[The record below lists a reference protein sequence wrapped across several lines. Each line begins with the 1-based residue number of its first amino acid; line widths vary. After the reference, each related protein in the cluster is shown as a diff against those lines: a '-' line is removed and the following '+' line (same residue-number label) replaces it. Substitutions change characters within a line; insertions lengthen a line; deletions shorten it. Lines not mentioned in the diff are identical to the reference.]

1 MQASLDPGLRR
12 DDKVQLM
19 TAPFPFIRNVAA
31 LRNSGKFDLLVIGGG
46 IYGAWTACD
55 AAQRGLKVALV
66 EKNDWACGT
75 SSSSSKLIHGG
86 LRYLE
91 HYEFGLVRH
100 ALGERRVLSRIA
112 PHLVRP
118 LNFQVPVWKDSRV
131 GRLQLL
137 AGLTL
142 YDFLATGKQPVP
154 RFKSYSHDRMLRHYP
169 FIAGEGL
176 RGGLRYGDC
185 QEDDARM
192 TLFVAAAAQAA
203 GAVCAN
209 RVAASG
215 LLEDQGRVIGATL
228 RDEESG
234 AAFELRA
241 DCVVNAAGPWGRALV
256 GEAAE
261 PVKLV
266 KGIHL
271 VLPAIVGCEEAFLLT
286 APQDGRVFF
295 VIPWYGRTLLGTT
308 EAQVADARE
317 AVVRPE
323 EARYLLDAV
332 NALLPGLRWSEAD
345 VIASYAGVRTLHD
358 EPAAT
363 LAAVSRE
370 FTITEPKPGLIWPIG
385 GKFTT
390 ARCDTEEVV
399 DLVLHRLGRAPL
411 PTQTAK
417 RPLPG
422 APMEA
427 AGLGE
432 FTGWQAEALSALARR
447 GVDDEAAH
455 FLTMRHGTGL
465 SRVQALLDENPD
477 WSERLHREA
486 PFLVAEA
493 VLAVREEM
501 ARSAD
506 DVLRRRMPLSL
517 LVRDTGAARRRVEAL
532 FAGAA

>member
-1 MQASLDPGLRR
+1 MPS
-12 DDKVQLM
+12 
-19 TAPFPFIRNVAA
+19 PFPFIRNVAA
-31 LRNSGKFDLLVIGGG
+31 LRSQRFDLLVIGGG
-46 IYGAWTACD
+46 IYGAWTAYD
-55 AAQRGLKVALV
+55 AALRGLRVALV
-66 EKNDWACGT
+66 EKSDWAAGT

-100 ALGERRVLSRIA
+100 ALAERRVLSRIA

-118 LNFQVPVWKDSRV
+118 LNFLVPVWKDSRV
-131 GRLQLL
+131 GRMQLL

-154 RFKSYSHDRMLRHYP
+154 RFKSYSHNRMLRHYP

-192 TLFVAAAAQAA
+192 TLFVAAAAQGA

-215 LLEDQGRVIGATL
+215 LLEDGGRVIGARL
-228 RDEESG
+228 RDEETAES
-234 AAFELRA
+234 FELRA

-256 GEAAE
+256 GKEASK
-261 PVKLV
+261 VKLV
-266 KGIHL
+266 KGVHL

-308 EAQVADARE
+308 EAQVSDASE

-323 EARYLLDAV
+323 EARYLLEAV

-345 VIASYAGVRTLHD
+345 VVASYAGVRTLQD
-358 EPAAT
+358 EETTT

-370 FTITEPKPGLIWPIG
+370 FVITEPKPGLIWPVG

-390 ARCDTEEVV
+390 ARCDSEEVV
-399 DLVLHRLGRAPL
+399 DRVLELLQRAPVPIL
-411 PTQTAK
+411 TAK

-447 GVDDEAAH
+447 EVDDEAAH
-455 FLTMRHGTGL
+455 FLTLRHGTGL
-465 SRVQALLDENPD
+465 SRIQALLEENPA
-477 WSERLHREA
+477 WSARLHREA

-493 VLAVREEM
+493 VLALREEM

-517 LVRDTGAARRRVEAL
+517 LVRDTGGARRQVEAL
-532 FAGAA
+532 IAAGA

>member
-1 MQASLDPGLRR
+1 MHA
-12 DDKVQLM
+12 
-19 TAPFPFIRNVAA
+19 FPFVRNVAA
-31 LRNSGKFDLLVIGGG
+31 LRGGKFDLLVIGGG

-66 EKNDWACGT
+66 EKNDWGSGT
-75 SSSSSKLIHGG
+75 SSASSKLIHGG

-91 HYEFGLVRH
+91 HYEFSLVRH
-100 ALGERRVLSRIA
+100 SLAERRVLSRLA

-118 LNFQVPVWKDSRV
+118 LNFLVPVWKDSRV

-154 RFKSYSHDRMLRHYP
+154 RFKSYSRDRMLQHHP
-169 FIAGEGL
+169 FIAAEGL

-209 RVAASG
+209 RVGAVE
-215 LLEDQGRVIGATL
+215 LIEDQGKVLGAKL

-256 GEAAE
+256 GAAA
-261 PVKLV
+261 PKVKLI
-266 KGIHL
+266 KGVHL

-308 EAQVADARE
+308 EAQVADASE
-317 AVVRPE
+317 AVVQPE
-323 EARYLLDAV
+323 EARYLLEAV
-332 NALLPGLRWSEAD
+332 NRLLPGLRWSEAD
-345 VIASYAGVRTLHD
+345 VIASFAGVRTLHD
-358 EPAAT
+358 AAT
-363 LAAVSRE
+363 EDLSAVSRE
-370 FTITEPKPGLIWPIG
+370 FTIVEPKPGLIWPVG
-385 GKFTT
+385 GKYTT
-390 ARCDTEEVV
+390 ARCDAEEVV
-399 DLVLHRLGRAPL
+399 DRVLRMLGREPAP
-411 PTQTAK
+411 AVSAR

-422 APMEA
+422 APTETP
-427 AGLGE
+427 GLGE

-447 GVDDEAAH
+447 GVDDEAAR
-455 FLTMRHGTGL
+455 FLTLRHGTGL
-465 SRVQALLDENPD
+465 SRVQALLEENPG
-477 WSERLHREA
+477 WSARLHTEA

-493 VLAVREEM
+493 VLALREEM
-501 ARSAD
+501 ARGVD
-506 DVLRRRMPLSL
+506 DVLRRRMPLNL
-517 LVRDTGAARRRVEAL
+517 LVRDAAPARRQVEAL
-532 FAGAA
+532 IANRAEQGLEP

>member
-1 MQASLDPGLRR
+1 MQAALDSGFRR
-12 DDKVQLM
+12 NDDKKNM
-19 TAPFPFIRNVAA
+19 TASFPFIRNVAG
-31 LRNSGKFDLLVIGGG
+31 LRDRKFDLLVIGGG
-46 IYGAWTACD
+46 IYGAWTAYD
-55 AAQRGLKVALV
+55 AALRGLKVALV
-66 EKNDWACGT
+66 EKSDWAAGT

-118 LNFQVPVWKDSRV
+118 LNFQVPVWRDSRV

-154 RFKSYSHDRMLRHYP
+154 RFKSYSRERMLGSYP
-169 FIAGEGL
+169 YIAADGL

-192 TLFVAAAAQAA
+192 TLFVAAAAQGA

-209 RVAASG
+209 RVAASE
-215 LLEDQGRVIGATL
+215 LLEDEGLVIGARL

-234 AAFELRA
+234 DSFELHA
-241 DCVVNAAGPWGRALV
+241 DLVVNAAGPWAQALV
-256 GEAAE
+256 GKAA
-261 PVKLV
+261 PKVKLV

-271 VLPAIVGCEEAFLLT
+271 VLPAIVGCAEAFLLT

-308 EAQVADARE
+308 ESQVNDATE
-317 AVVRPE
+317 AVVQPE
-323 EARYLLDAV
+323 EARYLLEAV

-358 EPAAT
+358 EETET

-370 FTITEPKPGLIWPIG
+370 FSITEPKPGLIWPVG

-390 ARCDTEEVV
+390 ARCDSEEVV
-399 DLVLHRLGRAPL
+399 DLVLERLGRAYL
-411 PTQTAK
+411 PTSTDK

-422 APMEA
+422 APTETV
-427 AGLGE
+427 GLGE

-447 GVDDEAAH
+447 EVDDEAAH
-455 FLTMRHGTGL
+455 FLTLRHGTGL
-465 SRVQALLDENPD
+465 SRIQALLDENPD
-477 WSERLHREA
+477 WSARLHPDA

-493 VLAVREEM
+493 VLALRDEM

-517 LVRDTGAARRRVEAL
+517 LVRDTGGARRTVESL
-532 FAGAA
+532 IAGRGV

>member
-1 MQASLDPGLRR
+1 
-12 DDKVQLM
+12 M
-19 TAPFPFIRNVAA
+19 TSPFPFVRNVDG
-31 LRNSGKFDLLVIGGG
+31 LHGQRFDLLVIGGG
-46 IYGAWTACD
+46 IYGAWTAYD
-55 AAQRGLKVALV
+55 AALRGLKVALV

-75 SSSSSKLIHGG
+75 SSASSKLIHGG

-100 ALGERRVLSRIA
+100 ALAERRVLSRIA

-118 LNFQVPVWKDSRV
+118 LNFLVPVWKDSRV

-154 RFKSYSHDRMLRHYP
+154 RFKSYSRERMARNHPY
-169 FIAGEGL
+169 IAGEGL

-192 TLFVAAAAQAA
+192 TLFVAASAQAA

-209 RVAASG
+209 RVAASE
-215 LLEDQGRVIGATL
+215 LLEHEGRVVGAKL
-228 RDEESG
+228 RDEETG
-234 AAFELRA
+234 ASFELHA

-256 GEAAE
+256 GGEASK
-261 PVKLV
+261 VKLV
-266 KGIHL
+266 KGVHL
-271 VLPAIVGCEEAFLLT
+271 VMPAIVGCEEAFLLT

-308 EAQVADARE
+308 ESQVADAGE

-323 EARYLLDAV
+323 EARYLLEAV

-345 VIASYAGVRTLHD
+345 VIASYAGVRTLQD
-358 EPAAT
+358 EETAT

-370 FTITEPKPGLIWPIG
+370 FVITEPRPGLIWPVG

-390 ARCDTEEVV
+390 ARCDSEEVV
-399 DLVLHRLGRAPL
+399 DRVLERLERAPIPAL
-411 PTQTAK
+411 TAK

-477 WSERLHREA
+477 WAARLHAEA

-493 VLAVREEM
+493 VLALRQEM

-517 LVRDTGAARRRVEAL
+517 LVRDTGAARRQVEAL
-532 FAGAA
+532 LADGI

>member
-1 MQASLDPGLRR
+1 
-12 DDKVQLM
+12 M
-19 TAPFPFIRNVAA
+19 TSPFPFIRNVSD
-31 LRNSGKFDLLVIGGG
+31 LRNGKFDLLVIGGG
-46 IYGAWTACD
+46 IYGAWIACD

-66 EKNDWACGT
+66 EKNDWGAGT
-75 SSSSSKLIHGG
+75 SSASSKLIHGG

-91 HYEFGLVRH
+91 HYEFSLVRH
-100 ALGERRVLSRIA
+100 SLAERRVLSRLA

-118 LNFQVPVWKDSRV
+118 LNFLVPVWKDARV

-154 RFKSYSHDRMLRHYP
+154 RFKSYSNRRMLRHYP
-169 FIAGEGL
+169 FIAGDGL

-209 RVAASG
+209 RLAALE
-215 LLEDQGRVIGATL
+215 LLEEQGRVIGARL
-228 RDEESG
+228 RDEES
-234 AAFELRA
+234 ATSFELRA

-256 GEAAE
+256 GAAA
-261 PVKLV
+261 PKVKLI

-271 VLPAIVGCEEAFLLT
+271 VLPVIVGCEEAFLLT

-308 EAQVADARE
+308 EAEVTDAGE
-317 AVVRPE
+317 AMVRPQ
-323 EARYLLDAV
+323 EARYLLEAV

-345 VIASYAGVRTLHD
+345 VIASYAGVRTLQD
-358 EPAAT
+358 EETET

-390 ARCDTEEVV
+390 ARCDSEEVV
-399 DLVLHRLGRAPL
+399 DRVLALLERAAV
-411 PTQTAK
+411 PTLTAK

-465 SRVQALLDENPD
+465 SRVQALLEENPA
-477 WSERLHREA
+477 WTARLHPEA

-493 VLAVREEM
+493 VLALRQEM
-501 ARSAD
+501 ARSAE
-506 DVLRRRMPLSL
+506 DVLRRRMPLTL
-517 LVRDTGAARRRVEAL
+517 LVRDAGPARRQVEAL
-532 FAGAA
+532 IAGAG

>member
-1 MQASLDPGLRR
+1 
-12 DDKVQLM
+12 M
-19 TAPFPFIRNVAA
+19 TSPFPLIRNVSA
-31 LRNSGKFDLLVIGGG
+31 LRAERYDLLVIGGG

-66 EKNDWACGT
+66 EKHDWGCGT
-75 SSSSSKLIHGG
+75 SSASSKLIHGG

-91 HYEFGLVRH
+91 HYEFSLVRH
-100 ALGERRVLSRIA
+100 SLAERRVLSRIA

-118 LNFQVPVWKDSRV
+118 LNFMVPVWKDSRV

-154 RFKSYSHDRMLRHYP
+154 RFKSYSHGRMVERYP
-169 FIAGEGL
+169 WLHGEGL

-209 RVAASG
+209 RVAATE
-215 LLEDQGRVIGATL
+215 LMQQECRVVGACL
-228 RDEESG
+228 RDETDGSR
-234 AAFELRA
+234 FELRA
-241 DCVVNAAGPWGRALV
+241 DCVVNAAGPWGRGLV
-256 GEAAE
+256 GAGA
-261 PVKLV
+261 PRVKLV

-295 VIPWYGRTLLGTT
+295 VIPWYGRTLVGTT
-308 EAQVADARE
+308 ESQIADPAE
-317 AVVRPE
+317 AVVTPQE
-323 EARYLLDAV
+323 QQYLLDAV
-332 NALLPGLRWSEAD
+332 NMLLPGLRWSAAD
-345 VIASYAGVRTLHD
+345 VISGFAGARTLQD
-358 EPAAT
+358 EDAES

-370 FTITEPKPGLIWPIG
+370 FTITEPQPGLIWPIG

-390 ARCDTEEVV
+390 ARCDAEEVV
-399 DLVLHRLGRAPL
+399 DLVLRRLEREHR
-411 PTQTAK
+411 PTQTGK
-417 RPLPG
+417 RALPG

-427 AGLGE
+427 AGLGDV
-432 FTGWQAEALSALARR
+432 TGWQAEALSALARR
-447 GVDDEAAH
+447 EVDEEAARY
-455 FLTMRHGTGL
+455 LSLRHGTGL
-465 SRVQALLDENPD
+465 PRIHALLDENSG
-477 WSERLHREA
+477 WAARLHPDA
-486 PFLVAEA
+486 PFLEAEA
-493 VLAVREEM
+493 VLAIREEM

-506 DVLRRRMPLSL
+506 DVLRRRMPLTL
-517 LVRDTGAARRRVEAL
+517 LVRDAGPARRKVEAL
-532 FAGAA
+532 LAS

>member
-1 MQASLDPGLRR
+1 
-12 DDKVQLM
+12 M

-31 LRNSGKFDLLVIGGG
+31 LRSGEQYDLLVIGGG
-46 IYGAWTACD
+46 IYGAWTAYD
-55 AAQRGLKVALV
+55 AALRGLKVALV
-66 EKNDWACGT
+66 EKSDWACGT
-75 SSSSSKLIHGG
+75 SSASSKLIHGG

-91 HYEFGLVRH
+91 HFELRLVRH
-100 ALGERRVLSRIA
+100 ALAERRVLSRIA

-118 LNFQVPVWKDSRV
+118 LNFLVPVWKDSRV
-131 GRLQLL
+131 GRMQLL

-154 RFKSYSHDRMLRHYP
+154 RFKSYSHNRMLRHYP

-192 TLFVAAAAQAA
+192 TLFVAAAAQGA

-209 RVAASG
+209 RVAASE
-215 LLEDQGRVIGATL
+215 LLEDAGRVIGARL
-228 RDEESG
+228 RDEET
-234 AAFELRA
+234 AASFELRA

-256 GEAAE
+256 GKEAGK
-261 PVKLV
+261 VKLV
-266 KGIHL
+266 KGVHL

-308 EAQVADARE
+308 ESQVNDAAE

-323 EARYLLDAV
+323 EARYLLEAV

-345 VIASYAGVRTLHD
+345 VVASYAGVRTLQD
-358 EPAAT
+358 EETTT

-370 FTITEPKPGLIWPIG
+370 FVIIEPKPGLIWPVG

-390 ARCDTEEVV
+390 ARCDSEEVV
-399 DLVLHRLGRAPL
+399 DRVLQLLGRTPL
-411 PTQTAK
+411 PTLTAR

-447 GVDDEAAH
+447 EVDDEAAH
-455 FLTMRHGTGL
+455 FLTLRHGTGL
-465 SRVQALLDENPD
+465 SRIQALLDENPA
-477 WSERLHREA
+477 WSARLHREA

-493 VLAVREEM
+493 VLALREEM
-501 ARSAD
+501 ARSAE
-506 DVLRRRMPLSL
+506 DVLRRRMPLNL
-517 LVRDTGAARRRVEAL
+517 LVRDTGGARRQVEAL
-532 FAGAA
+532 IAAGA

>member
-1 MQASLDPGLRR
+1 MS
-12 DDKVQLM
+12 
-19 TAPFPFIRNVAA
+19 APFPFTRNVAG
-31 LRNSGKFDLLVIGGG
+31 LREGPFDLLVIGGG

-66 EKNDWACGT
+66 EKNDWGAGT
-75 SSSSSKLIHGG
+75 SSASSKLIHGG

-100 ALGERRVLSRIA
+100 ALAERRVLSRIA

-118 LNFQVPVWKDSRV
+118 LNFLVPVWKDSRV

-154 RFKSYSHDRMLRHYP
+154 RFKSYSHGRMLREHPY
-169 FIAGEGL
+169 IAADGL

-209 RVAASG
+209 RVAA
-215 LLEDQGRVIGATL
+215 LELMEDQGRVIGARL
-228 RDEESG
+228 RDEES
-234 AAFELRA
+234 AATFELRA
-241 DCVVNAAGPWGRALV
+241 SCVVNAAGPWARALT
-256 GEAAE
+256 GAAAAR
-261 PVKLV
+261 VKLV

-308 EAQVADARE
+308 ESQVGDAAE
-317 AVVRPE
+317 ARVLPQ
-323 EARYLLDAV
+323 EARYLLDAA

-345 VIASYAGVRTLHD
+345 VVAGFAGVRTLQD
-358 EPAAT
+358 EDTET

-370 FTITEPKPGLIWPIG
+370 FVITEPRPGLIWPIG

-390 ARCDTEEVV
+390 ARCDAEEVV
-399 DLVLHRLGRAPL
+399 DCVLQRLGRPRAPSL
-411 PTQTAK
+411 TAK
-417 RPLPG
+417 RLLPG

-447 GVDDEAAH
+447 EVDDEAAR
-455 FLTMRHGTGL
+455 FLTLRHGTGL
-465 SRVQALLDENPD
+465 ARIQALLDENPA
-477 WSERLHREA
+477 WSARLHPQA
-486 PFLVAEA
+486 PFLQAEA
-493 VLAVREEM
+493 VLALREEM
-501 ARSAD
+501 ARNAD

-517 LVRDTGAARRRVEAL
+517 LVRDAAPARRAVETLLANR
-532 FAGAA
+532 A